1 MAKAKFRL
9 RSIAEG
15 DIPRL
20 VEIEKKITGAGTM
33 SPLERSIHNYVYYGD
48 PDLCIVAEIG
58 KRVVGFLIG
67 EIRPWEFGHEEV
79 GWLKAVGIDPEY
91 QGQGIGKALG
101 DAVLKSLKE
110 KGVHRVRTLVE
121 WDSGDLITYFRSLG
135 FVRSDL
141 LVLERGL

>member
-20 VEIEKKITGAGTM
+20 VEIEKKITGAETM
-33 SPLERSIHNYVYYGD
+33 TPLEHSIHNYVYYGD
-48 PDLCIVAEIG
+48 PDLCLVAEVG

-67 EIRPWEFGHEEV
+67 EVRPWEFGHEEV

-91 QGQGIGKALG
+91 QGRGIGKALG
-101 DAVLKSLKE
+101 DAVLKALKD